1 VTGNSRR
8 RCARGADRPKR
19 PEGTEWSG
27 LPCEGFADC
36 GYDFGGE
43 RADLSGVVSFGPD
56 DETVHPD
63 GAYERDKVLG
73 PLGGGPLERAGRLR
87 LDDTGDVVDPADR
100 VRIAALPGLRRG
112 CGGQPWAVRRVRGRN
127 GREANRLPSH
137 RSEPACG
144 VRTSPAGTQAELDP
158 GAGQSVQGRHSLR
171 QHGRRT

>member
-1 VTGNSRR
+1 MTGNSRR

-27 LPCEGFADC
+27 LPCEGFADR

-100 VRIAALPGLRRG
+100 VRIPARRQGCVVDAADSRGQCVESEVGMGGSQPSAFAPVRASMRGPYEPSHSPRPGL
-112 CGGQPWAVRRVRGRN
+112 
-127 GREANRLPSH
+127 
-137 RSEPACG
+137 
-144 VRTSPAGTQAELDP
+144 
-158 GAGQSVQGRHSLR
+158 GAGPGWTPASA
-171 QHGRRT
+171 